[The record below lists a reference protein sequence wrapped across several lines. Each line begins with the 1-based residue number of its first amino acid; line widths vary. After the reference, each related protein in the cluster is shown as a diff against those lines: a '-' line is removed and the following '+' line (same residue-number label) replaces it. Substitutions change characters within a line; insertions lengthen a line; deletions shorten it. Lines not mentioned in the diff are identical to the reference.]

1 MVDLFLEDPH
11 FHIFSP
17 FDVVLQ
23 VRLVHDVLP
32 DGFLRDL
39 EQQAIEVVGSGRTR
53 LVLGFESLLVA
64 EVRADRQSLDLRSV
78 VAYHTRQFLG
88 DTVVQQ
94 QLVVFRLGRW
104 LSFVFHQQLWVS
116 YQTVLLFHP

>member
-1 MVDLFLEDPH
+1 MFDLFLEDPH

-17 FDVVLQ
+17 FDVVLE
-23 VRLVHDVLP
+23 VRFVHDVLP

-64 EVRADRQSLDLRSV
+64 EVRADRQSLYLGQWLLT
-78 VAYHTRQFLG
+78 TRGSFLG
-88 DTVVQQ
+88 T
-94 QLVVFRLGRW
+94 RLFSSSL
-104 LSFVFHQQLWVS
+104 LSFVLAGG
-116 YQTVLLFHP
+116 